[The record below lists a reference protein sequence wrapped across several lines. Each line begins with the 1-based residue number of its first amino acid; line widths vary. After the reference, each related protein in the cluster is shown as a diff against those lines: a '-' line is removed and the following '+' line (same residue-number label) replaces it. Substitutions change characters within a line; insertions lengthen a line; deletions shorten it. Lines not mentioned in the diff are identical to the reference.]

1 MKALSRENTIAKY
14 SLQQGSSNG
23 DRLVE
28 MTICNGKEFQ
38 KRKVDFLVPHRKDY
52 YMFVLVRDGS
62 SRHWID
68 TTPYTLKENTL
79 YISSPWQVQVKEQ
92 TDPLTGIILAFS
104 EEFLNMD
111 ESKTLQQLPVI
122 KNAFNAHEIS
132 LQPSDFLFI
141 EDILQK
147 MWVEYQAKNEWRCT
161 MLLSYLRVLS
171 IYISRLYTEQLSK
184 NAGTKERML
193 LQRFKQL
200 INEHFS
206 ELHLVADYAG
216 LLSITAG
223 YLNEVVKQQSGKT
236 AIEHIHERIVL
247 EAKRQLLHTE
257 FSAKE
262 IAYDLGFEDAAYF
275 NRFFKRLTDQTPAV
289 FRQATR
295 EMYN

>member
-1 MKALSRENTIAKY
+1 MKTIYKENTIATY
-14 SLQQGSSNG
+14 SLQRSSSQGNH
-23 DRLVE
+23 LIE
-28 MTICNGKEFQ
+28 MTTCNGQEFQ

-52 YMFVLVRDGS
+52 YMFVLVRNGN

-68 TTPYTLKENTL
+68 TTPYTLKNNTL

-92 TDPLTGIILAFS
+92 TNPLEGIIVSFT

-122 KNAFNAHEIS
+122 KNPFNAHEIA
-132 LQPSDFLFI
+132 LQSSDFTFI

-147 MWVEYQAKNEWRCT
+147 MRVEYQANNEWRYT
-161 MLLSYLRVLS
+161 MLLSYIRVLS
-171 IYISRLYTEQLSK
+171 IYISRLYTEQFSQS
-184 NAGTKERML
+184 AGTKERML

-200 INEHFS
+200 INERFV
-206 ELHLVADYAG
+206 ELHQVADYAE
-216 LLSITAG
+216 LLNITAG

-262 IAYDLGFEDAAYF
+262 IAYNLGFEDAAYF
-275 NRFFKRLTDQTPAV
+275 NRFFKRLTEQPPAA

>member
-1 MKALSRENTIAKY
+1 MIKISPNTIPKY
-14 SLQQGSSNG
+14 SLQQSSRKG
-23 DRLVE
+23 DHLIE
-28 MTICNGKEFQ
+28 MTICDGTEFQ
-38 KRKVDFLVPHRKDY
+38 KRKVDFLVPHRKYY
-52 YMFVLVRDGS
+52 YMFVLVCNGS

-68 TTPYTLKENTL
+68 TTPYTLKNNTF
-79 YISSPWQVQVKEQ
+79 YISSPWQVQVKEE
-92 TDPLTGIILAFS
+92 TNPLTGIIVSFS

-122 KNAFNAHEIS
+122 KNPFNAHEFS

-141 EDILQK
+141 DDIMKK
-147 MWVEYQAKNEWRCT
+147 MWVEYEAKNEWRHA
-161 MLLSYLRVLS
+161 MLLSYLRILS
-171 IYISRLYTEQLSK
+171 VYSSRLYTEQLSK

-193 LQRFKQL
+193 LQRFKHL
-200 INEHFS
+200 IDERFAV
-206 ELHLVADYAG
+206 LHQVADYAA

-257 FSAKE
+257 LSAKE

-275 NRFFKRLTDQTPAV
+275 NRFFKRLTEQTPAA
-289 FRQATR
+289 FRQVTR